1 MLMAGLDGI
10 DNSIDPAAEGFG
22 PFEIDIAEMP
32 EQERVNI
39 KALPSSLEDALDAL
53 RDDHDFLLKGKVFT
67 EDLIDA
73 WIEYKM
79 SKEVNPLRARPH
91 PYEFELY
98 SDI

>member
-1 MLMAGLDGI
+1 
-10 DNSIDPAAEGFG
+10 
-22 PFEIDIAEMP
+22 MP
-32 EQERVNI
+32 EEERAGI
-39 KALPSSLEDALDAL
+39 KALPSSLQDALNAL

-73 WIEYKM
+73 WIEYKLN
-79 SKEVNPLRARPH
+79 KEVNSLRARPH